1 MYSFNLYYLSII
13 RLIVDKRIRGDE
25 RLVFNYRNTSGF
37 MRFTS
42 LITWKKW
49 ARKYNTTTINDNCFV
64 KIKRMIPVH
73 VVYRYR
79 TTVFLWTSI
88 FWIFTSRNFQ
98 HPEIFCAVVSR
109 AYNIKKIVRW
119 LNVGNYTT
127 LKVILLF
134 CSI

>member
-25 RLVFNYRNTSGF
+25 RLFFNYRSTSGF

-64 KIKRMIPVH
+64 KIKR
-73 VVYRYR
+73 
-79 TTVFLWTSI
+79 TVGTSTVTGSLPITYYFFEQIFFL
-88 FWIFTSRNFQ
+88 IFTSQIIQ
-98 HPEIFCAVVSR
+98 HPEIFCAV
-109 AYNIKKIVRW
+109 AW
-119 LNVGNYTT
+119 
-127 LKVILLF
+127 
-134 CSI
+134 